1 MTLMFAYRYK
11 PHPLYSCAVL
21 QVCYFA
27 SQILA
32 KGELQVSDKERQSQL
47 GSTFRDVATIVTD
60 MCVNPDTKRPYT
72 VGVVERAIK
81 DIHYSVKP
89 HKSTKQQ
96 ALEVIRLLKPTM
108 PIERA
113 KMRLK
118 VTLPSREA
126 RKVREKIGPM
136 MTTEQEEWE
145 GGGLEIVSPTQLV
158 IATLN

>member
-1 MTLMFAYRYK
+1 MKITRYK
-11 PHPLYSCAVL
+11 YRNDYCL
-21 QVCYFA
+21 
-27 SQILA
+27 QILA
-32 KGELQVSDKERQSQL
+32 KGELQVSEKERHSHL
-47 GSTFRDVATIVTD
+47 ESSFRDVATIVTD

-72 VGVVERAIK
+72 VGVVERAMK

-108 PIERA
+108 SIERA

-118 VTLPSREA
+118 VALPAREA

-136 MTTEQEEWE
+136 ITTEQEEWD
-145 GGGLEIVSPTQLV
+145 GGDLEIVRGHITMHYYHYY
-158 IATLN
+158 IAQ

>member
-1 MTLMFAYRYK
+1 MYCFLVTNT
-11 PHPLYSCAVL
+11 SST
-21 QVCYFA
+21 A
-27 SQILA
+27 SHIYLDQILA
-32 KGELQVSDKERQSQL
+32 KGELQVSEKERQTQL
-47 GSTFRDVATIVTD
+47 ESAFRDVATVVTD

-113 KMRLK
+113 KMKLK

-136 MTTEQEEWE
+136 IVTEQEEWE
-145 GGGLEIVSPTQLV
+145 GGDLEIVSVT
-158 IATLN
+158 

>member
-1 MTLMFAYRYK
+1 M
-11 PHPLYSCAVL
+11 S
-21 QVCYFA
+21 
-27 SQILA
+27 
-32 KGELQVSDKERQSQL
+32 EKERQTQL
-47 GSTFRDVATIVTD
+47 ESAFRDVATIVTD

-72 VGVVERAIK
+72 VGVVERAMK

-113 KMRLK
+113 RMRLK

-126 RKVREKIGPM
+126 RRVREKIGSM
-136 MTTEQEEWE
+136 MVTEQEEWE
-145 GGGLEIVSPTQLV
+145 GGGLEIVSVVRMQYSLEVCCLIPRLSV
-158 IATLN
+158 VVVLYSNN